1 MLTAERQ
8 SGKEEGGELEGCILV
23 GGRTE
28 MQSLRWGVS
37 AGQKRGGYLSLLPLL
52 SPPPPD
58 HTKDLLRGPLHASRL
73 LFVSSLTPRTRI
85 QGQPPPGPRDHSLSS
100 SNQAAS

>member
-1 MLTAERQ
+1 MSWRGAF
-8 SGKEEGGELEGCILV
+8 SCG

-28 MQSLRWGVS
+28 MQSLKWGVS
-37 AGQKRGGYLSLLPLL
+37 TGQKHGGFLSLLPVL

-58 HTKDLLRGPLHASRL
+58 HAKDLSRGPLHASQL

-85 QGQPPPGPRDHSLSS
+85 QGQPPPGLRDHSLSS
-100 SNQAAS
+100 STQVAS